1 VQELWKEAVEERE
14 RSAAASCGSEPR
26 RRRVA
31 SVGVGA
37 KSAWRQK
44 DPEPVSHAPG
54 SVRGIHAVN
63 GRAGRLK
70 WRVAQAVQ

>member
-1 VQELWKEAVEERE
+1 MCVWVPSEQEGVQELWKEAVEERE

-37 KSAWRQK
+37 KSAW
-44 DPEPVSHAPG
+44 EAIG
-54 SVRGIHAVN
+54 S
-63 GRAGRLK
+63 
-70 WRVAQAVQ
+70 

>member
-1 VQELWKEAVEERE
+1 MR
-14 RSAAASCGSEPR
+14 G
-26 RRRVA
+26 
-31 SVGVGA
+31 
-37 KSAWRQK
+37 RQK